1 MKIFAIAGARPNFV
15 KIAAL
20 EHAFRSFPQCN
31 FNIVHTGQ
39 HYTPALDSIFFE
51 QLDIPQPG
59 FQLGTGL
66 ARQHFQLIFMFKKIE
81 EIFLAEEPDLI
92 ITVGDTTSTLA
103 GALAAAR
110 TRIPLA
116 HVEAGLRS
124 FDRSMPEEN
133 NRIATDALS
142 DYLFVTEQAG
152 ADNLEQEGVESGK
165 IFDTGNCMIDT
176 LVRFEAKAD
185 ALHTCTDMGLRAKN
199 YVLATLHRPSNVDS
213 MPELGAILRML
224 EYISR
229 EVPVIFP
236 AHPRTVKQMEAF
248 GFTRKNMNLENVHMI
263 GPQGYL
269 EFLSLLKNAAL
280 VMTDSGGIQEETTY
294 LGVPCLTLRTTTER
308 PVTVL
313 SGTNELFPSFD
324 PDLAMEKVRKALGG
338 NWKTGIRPP
347 LWDGQSGR
355 RIAGILAKKLT
366 HFR

>member
-1 MKIFAIAGARPNFV
+1 
-15 KIAAL
+15 
-20 EHAFRSFPQCN
+20 
-31 FNIVHTGQ
+31 
-39 HYTPALDSIFFE
+39 
-51 QLDIPQPG
+51 
-59 FQLGTGL
+59 
-66 ARQHFQLIFMFKKIE
+66 
-81 EIFLAEEPDLI
+81 
-92 ITVGDTTSTLA
+92 
-103 GALAAAR
+103 
-110 TRIPLA
+110 
-116 HVEAGLRS
+116 
-124 FDRSMPEEN
+124 
-133 NRIATDALS
+133 
-142 DYLFVTEQAG
+142 
-152 ADNLEQEGVESGK
+152 
-165 IFDTGNCMIDT
+165 
-176 LVRFEAKAD
+176 
-185 ALHTCTDMGLRAKN
+185 
-199 YVLATLHRPSNVDS
+199 